1 MNQCTLSQQKEIIDI
16 IQYKFIL
23 NGETTIK
30 DLESEISE
38 NVIKDFKFTEFKDNS
53 EITNE
58 LIKNGINIE
67 ELFDTDS
74 SSTIYK
80 SNVVKNIS
88 TYSIDDLFKGI
99 PVAKK
104 YFDSYLGEIIVREAI
119 IGRGDSDHYV
129 DNDHELSENF
139 NNLKNKLFIE
149 IQEFLQSEGLLSTDV
164 VELFENERIIDY
176 AYYNHIMGLVSDYF
190 FSGENVGLLTFEGK
204 LVPNLNIDLD
214 SKEHLFK
221 AYNNAI
227 LLTNFDSIINTE
239 FKGMIE
245 INYNYFNHLN
255 NSIGRNPKYRL
266 KVAANSLLY
275 WNRDNHDSKSS
286 ENKEDQITKM
296 VVNSIPAYNKNN
308 QKLPESMEMKD
319 LYLLG
324 SMIHSFELKY
334 GNKFKNND
342 VEFEYFNKNP
352 GQSLVW
358 YLQKIIQAFNK
369 EGDYISEFNDSLKI
383 GERGGFNFRDVINLA
398 YSLNNYIND
407 PELNILAKEKTS
419 TNSLLSIIG
428 QVINNNFG
436 VIYSVFNTSSG
447 LEVQNMHQQ
456 DFNSTYINNTVLSY
470 MVTNALNKDMYD
482 LKNKEE
488 LDKFNG
494 IFDTAFEE
502 DRNQD
507 IYIYSLNN
515 PSIVEEFSEYISE
528 KTGIPFSNF
537 SFVDLINEMKIQHN
551 KTRIEVSFFKNK
563 VSEFINSIN
572 QDFKN
577 KTFKSY
583 ITKATSLT
591 SGKVLNN
598 TVSNAFY
605 KSLSKTYLMNF
616 ITKPAMNLTTELGS
630 KVPSFRTSTLTFKDT
645 EIFDLQRTYEKTEG
659 TSYRSLLLKDS
670 SAILGTS
677 TKLEVTNPLTEDEY
691 NSVKDAAKLTPQES
705 FIADF
710 RYEFWDSL
718 MKQDTFQIILGNYS
732 DKNTVFTKIINGRF
746 QLEGSKKIIIQED
759 MDVLLE
765 TVRTQAFKYY
775 SDTFKKVFEDYKELF
790 SKTGFENEANQITD
804 DFENNIK
811 VINNI
816 LLRNNI
822 IDLLSIYAEL
832 PFSLKNPN
840 LTITEELH
848 YSNYSGGTSINQLLA
863 DNYRIFGNIN
873 LFNEFVSIQE
883 QSFMDK
889 TVSNQNNTLNHMNS
903 AKGDFNQIAS
913 KLGLNFDEF
922 SDEFDKIQL
931 KSGKLNPIVRKWMWL
946 NALFRNEYTFMT
958 SKGEYMHPH
967 KNNSTLRSGEFNG
980 DYWAKYS
987 LEMSG
992 RLDSMAKR
1000 NVIFT
1005 ASIESPV
1012 RNSKYGTTEKVNI
1025 AAIQDSKAQVY
1036 TSSGHKKYNQDA
1048 YDGSSYIE
1056 DLHSRMLAASFPG
1069 KGYGGTMK
1077 QFGTMITPYSVTLK
1091 KDAETVLTNDRIRNS
1106 HSSTNSLLNKKNQ
1119 MLSIPLN
1126 DIIFND
1132 DVLRFEDLYIN
1143 HLGKQYQIY
1152 RVELTNESGQ
1162 NKLKLFN
1169 SLVEDSEKLDQPIL
1183 EVNVNTLYD
1192 IWDAFGGIYSIDENS
1207 NFNEK
1212 SNEAL
1217 YNVVTETNDGKLKN
1231 KLIHILSN
1239 VSSLKAGAT
1248 NINSSARWQDSKPLL
1263 YSSYDNRFMGP
1274 QLDASHGIDNSE
1286 IKEVTQL
1293 VSALAQGG
1301 FTSEVAQEAYED
1313 IANVIKTSAQP
1324 YLNSM
1329 KADDKKLYYYLT
1341 DKFIETINNAKGES
1355 IAKTLIHSIKEDGI
1369 NIPFSNNNFFG
1380 LFVRDVVT
1388 RLNNE
1393 FISRHY
1399 SGIGSVLIPSHG
1411 IFQVYDRV
1419 LPDGRTIVMT
1429 QSDLI
1434 KEALQEYDSI
1444 EFERIYGRQPVNN
1457 EEIIEF
1463 YKSTI
1468 LVDLPVNIGEIEVGD
1483 TVSINGQNL
1492 SLSTPEEYYR
1502 FKRSY
1507 QQDTVTKVYSKP
1519 RDLKPTSHT
1528 FKVNGQQKNI
1538 FDFKSLELLYK
1549 NKEIIDSLNKGEQIV
1564 IDGSVILLND
1574 FSNYIS
1580 HKNNKSF
1587 DLLNNLNKNS
1597 IDVLKTLEKYL
1608 RQWVQ
1613 RDFELLH
1620 EGLAMTNHIS
1630 NFSEYFGN
1638 DNFTDVLSDVIENY
1652 RLYAQP
1658 VTDVVFKSA
1667 EKVVGDIYQTNFGRD
1682 LNDSMYE
1689 INKKGALFFKEKLLK
1704 YYGKDNVEA
1713 DLKIISD
1720 KSDKPI
1726 YIKYVDELGLLD
1738 RTINIK
1744 SSIKSEDDL
1753 KRTYI
1758 RYNEL
1763 GEEIYSFTNSD
1774 NVRVSTDED
1783 GNEIIYVRF
1792 GKKHYDD
1799 RKRIYGYHKTK
1810 SFEKNVKGII
1820 KSFKGSI
1827 KAVVPLMNRDARTTS
1842 FFSYDENG
1850 IIPKGNYNFNF
1861 GEFTTEVFKNFTGIE
1876 VLEDHVYSS
1885 DWFERNKDNIL
1896 DRMSNSMYISWQ
1908 KSHELIDA
1916 RIPGQSMQ
1924 SFMPMKNIAY
1934 MNTTTN
1940 DSYVSIA
1947 QVFLQGS
1954 DFDIDKAYTLG
1965 SGFTSHGKLDLWTNL
1980 SEYSSIEQ
1988 LNELEKLPLPT
1999 NRQIN
2004 LANPDITEELNLEE
2018 VENINA
2024 TEDYNDIVESIA
2036 IYGGTMN
2043 TNYQFPA
2050 ETIKLFNKFLR
2061 KYSHLDRIVIT
2072 SVSNILSRE
2081 KFINLINAHN
2091 LDSSFRNKEGVVK
2104 NSVVSRIKQIISD
2117 PRNQILANTPV
2128 TVQDWHDAIK
2138 IVEDRKSQTLI
2149 NSSHSGN
2156 VKVAGRE
2163 GIPKFM
2169 DSKRNRNYKA
2179 MKEYAIKNGYIYT
2192 LREQGDEHFGNPYSN
2207 MNVKGTIP
2215 TKSTKESVE
2224 KFIDWILYNPDEIQ
2238 ENRRQ
2243 WILTQLI
2250 NGSLKNKPLL
2260 YYNDLREPSHA
2271 NALDYLINQFDWS
2284 LQNSENNIVLTPEQ
2298 IDEKSN
2304 VINSLYTN
2312 HSGGADGS
2320 DSYWDYIGRTHGLKN
2335 HRHYFIQGF
2344 DTPKGNIGL
2353 SSDFIK
2359 EATEHVLNANKTLR
2373 RQYPTKVAYVNNL
2386 LLRNWAQV
2394 KNADTVFAIGK
2405 LKGNEVEGG
2414 TGWAVQMA
2422 IDNLKPVFVF
2432 DQFKNNWYEYNYE
2445 LGLFKKSDIPVLTK
2459 NFAGIGTR
2467 EINSLG
2473 IQAIKDVYNKTLGT
2487 IDYDSTEIYREITKN
2502 TEVKNLKGEERPLI
2516 TESFLETNK
2525 KFREIPVIIS
2535 DDFKGAASF
2544 NRKTKTIQIN
2554 IPLMKQKFEE
2564 KAWSKSNTLKDNT
2577 KVDPFPEEQFSNFEE
2592 WLTFVVLHEYY
2603 HSKLERKRFDNGN
2616 LEPLNVYENRIN
2628 EHAFKTLRDTYNT
2641 DIANVD
2647 ESKIEMVTEEKS
2659 TKLNNKKLLSSY
2671 DMISYYIQQYNASV
2685 GKDDVGIA
2693 ANGVKTLYALSSYYN
2708 TYYKN
2713 NNFEPDLVNSF
2724 KSFNKNFTF
2733 LKNGELMSL
2742 GGNFTTIADVQM
2754 NNVQR
2759 KMFEEFDSSFN
2770 IKFVNAANNL
2780 SGFLS
2785 AATDNAKELIM
2796 AKVNASTDL
2805 ASMHIYLMILGLDI
2819 DQVVEI
2825 MTSDIMEDIINKMD
2839 HNVFSMKRKLSFN
2852 TVINE
2857 LSKIYK
2863 NRGDNDSIYNLN
2875 TYLNIYKAASELTSL
2890 STLLGINQK
2899 RKATTWEIY
2908 NYLNTFS
2915 KTLVNSERNKIPIN
2929 ILETYKLRKN
2939 PEEIIK
2945 YIHTISRQTN
2955 IEEIVNSAHALGII
2969 GGSFDFERYFAEP
2982 SYKQATK
2989 EYYNL
2994 IKETFN
3000 IFDILDE
3007 VPHFREMVNSLVL
3020 FHNILKKYSTKY
3032 NYIFDLFRD
3041 SIGDTNP
3048 TEDIIRRG
3056 ILYND
3061 SRAREEWFKTDKM
3074 LDFSF
3079 DLKDLMKMAKKDN
3092 FTLYTSSSAQKNSE
3106 KEKHSIVVNIN
3117 DDSNPLI
3124 SLENNEGI
3132 ANFKNAFEQLLLPIL
3147 QSNLKNNNFLKLE
3160 NTINPF
3166 GIQTSHVAPT
3176 VATSNINVPALV
3188 KQFQKA
3194 LKTFDDLDTSFDIDY
3209 QIKNNLSE
3217 FVKWKD
3223 IIFVYNLIVNNE
3235 RYGDKRITPLLQ
3247 NYMHDKNSLG
3257 YDYIKFWSGI
3267 DNGLELMNESSE
3279 TDIKFYVSNIKGIDL
3294 IRSLYGDNP
3303 DFPIITN
3310 VKETEQIKIHNKNI
3324 NDIIR
3329 LIKEGGY
3336 IITLKC

>member
-398 YSLNNYIND
+398 YSLNNYINN

-436 VIYSVFNTSSG
+436 VIYSVFNTDSG

-583 ITKATSLT
+583 ITKATSVT

-605 KSLSKTYLMNF
+605 KSLSKTYLTNF

-775 SDTFKKVFEDYKELF
+775 SDTFKKVFKDYKELF

-848 YSNYSGGTSINQLLA
+848 YSNYWGGTSINQLLA

-967 KNNSTLRSGEFNG
+967 KNNSTFRSGEFNG
-980 DYWAKYS
+980 DYWSKYS

-1056 DLHSRMLAASFPG
+1056 DLHSRMLTASFPG

-1169 SLVEDSEKLDQPIL
+1169 SLLEDSDKLDQPIL

-1192 IWDAFGGIYSIDENS
+1192 IWDAFGGIYSIDENG

-1263 YSSYDNRFMGP
+1263 YSTYDNRFMGP

-1429 QSDLI
+1429 QADLI

-1468 LVDLPVNIGEIEVGD
+1468 LADLSVNIGEIEVGD
-1483 TVSINGQNL
+1483 TVLINGQNL

-1638 DNFTDVLSDVIENY
+1638 DNFTDMLSDVIENY

-1744 SSIKSEDDL
+1744 SAIKSEDDL

-1799 RKRIYGYHKTK
+1799 RKRIYGHHKTK

-1940 DSYVSIA
+1940 DSYVSIT
-1947 QVFLQGS
+1947 QIFLQGS

-1999 NRQIN
+1999 NRQIT

-2061 KYSHLDRIVIT
+2061 KYNHLDNIVIT
-2072 SVSNILSRE
+2072 SVSNRLSRE
-2081 KFINLINAHN
+2081 KFIDLINAHN

-2179 MKEYAIKNGYIYT
+2179 MKEYAIKNDYIYT
-2192 LREQGDEHFGNPYSN
+2192 LREQGNEHFGNPYSN

-2284 LQNSENNIVLTPEQ
+2284 NTVLTPEQ
-2298 IDEKSN
+2298 TPEEIDEKSN

-2502 TEVKNLKGEERPLI
+2502 TEVKNLKGEQRPLI

-2544 NRKTKTIQIN
+2544 NKKTRTIQIN

-2671 DMISYYIQQYNASV
+2671 DMMSYYMQQYNASV

-2796 AKVNASTDL
+2796 AKVNASADL

-2915 KTLVNSERNKIPIN
+2915 KTLVNSERNKIPRN

-3000 IFDILDE
+3000 VFDILDE

-3048 TEDIIRRG
+3048 TEDIIKRG

-3092 FTLYTSSSAQKNSE
+3092 FTLYTSSSAQKNIE
-3106 KEKHSIVVNIN
+3106 KEKHSIVVDIN

-3310 VKETEQIKIHNKNI
+3310 VQETEQIKIHNKNI

>member
-23 NGETTIK
+23 NRETTIK

-53 EITNE
+53 EITKE

-129 DNDHELSENF
+129 DSDHELSENF
-139 NNLKNKLFIE
+139 SNLKNKLFIE

-164 VELFENERIIDY
+164 VELFENDRVIDY

-221 AYNNAI
+221 AYNNTI

-255 NSIGRNPKYRL
+255 NSIGRNPKYRI
-266 KVAANSLLY
+266 KVEANSLLY
-275 WNRDNHDSKSS
+275 WNRDNHDSKNS

-334 GNKFKNND
+334 GNKFKNSD

-447 LEVQNMHQQ
+447 LEVQNMYQQ

-482 LKNKEE
+482 LKNKKE

-494 IFDTAFEE
+494 IFDAAFEE

-537 SFVDLINEMKIQHN
+537 SFVDLINEMKAQHN

-572 QDFKN
+572 KDFKN

-616 ITKPAMNLTTELGS
+616 ITKPAMNLTTQLGS

-645 EIFDLQRTYEKTEG
+645 EIFDLQRTYEKAEG

-670 SAILGTS
+670 PAILGTS

-746 QLEGSKKIIIQED
+746 QLEGSNKIIIQED

-811 VINNI
+811 VINNV

-840 LTITEELH
+840 LTITQELH

-889 TVSNQNNTLNHMNS
+889 TVSSQNNTLNHMNS

-1036 TSSGHKKYNQDA
+1036 TSSGHKKYDQDA

-1056 DLHSRMLAASFPG
+1056 DLHSRMLSASFPG

-1091 KDAETVLTNDRIRNS
+1091 KDAETVLTNDRVRNS
-1106 HSSTNSLLNKKNQ
+1106 HSSTNSLLNKKKQ

-1169 SLVEDSEKLDQPIL
+1169 SLVEDNDKLDQPVL

-1192 IWDAFGGIYSIDENS
+1192 IWDAFGGIYSIDEKG

-1239 VSSLKAGAT
+1239 VSALKAGAT

-1399 SGIGSVLIPSHG
+1399 SGIGSILIPSHG

-1429 QSDLI
+1429 QADLI

-1483 TVSINGQNL
+1483 TVLINGENL

-1502 FKRSY
+1502 FKRNY
-1507 QQDTVTKVYSKP
+1507 QQDTVIKVYSKP

-1528 FKVNGQQKNI
+1528 FKVNGQQRNI

-1549 NKEIIDSLNKGEQIV
+1549 NKEIIDTLNKGEQIV
-1564 IDGSVILLND
+1564 IDNSVILLND

-1597 IDVLKTLEKYL
+1597 IEVLKSLEKYL

-1620 EGLAMTNHIS
+1620 EGLAMTNHIN

-1763 GEEIYSFTNSD
+1763 GEEIYSFTDSD

-1792 GKKHYDD
+1792 GKKYNDD

-1876 VLEDHVYSS
+1876 VLEDHIYSS
-1885 DWFERNKDNIL
+1885 NWFERNKDNIL

-1940 DSYVSIA
+1940 DSYVSIT

-1965 SGFTSHGKLDLWTNL
+1965 SGFTSNGRLDLWTNL

-1999 NRQIN
+1999 NRKIT

-2036 IYGGTMN
+2036 IYGGAMN
-2043 TNYQFPA
+2043 INYQFPA

-2061 KYSHLDRIVIT
+2061 KYNHLDKIVIT
-2072 SVSNILSRE
+2072 SVSNRLSRE

-2091 LDSSFRNKEGVVK
+2091 LDSSFRNKEGIVK

-2138 IVEDRKSQTLI
+2138 IVENRKSQTLI

-2156 VKVAGRE
+2156 VKVAGKE

-2192 LREQGDEHFGNPYSN
+2192 LREQGNEHFGNPYSH

-2215 TKSTKESVE
+2215 TKSNKESVE

-2238 ENRRQ
+2238 EDRRQ

-2260 YYNDLREPSHA
+2260 YSNDLREPSHA

-2284 LQNSENNIVLTPEQ
+2284 NKTNIESLQNSEQIPEE

-2312 HSGGADGS
+2312 HSGGAEGS

-2344 DTPKGNIGL
+2344 NTPKGNVGL
-2353 SSDFIK
+2353 SSDFIE

-2373 RQYPTKVAYVNNL
+2373 RRYPTKDAYIDSL

-2525 KFREIPVIIS
+2525 K
-2535 DDFKGAASF
+2535 
-2544 NRKTKTIQIN
+2544 
-2554 IPLMKQKFEE
+2554 
-2564 KAWSKSNTLKDNT
+2564 
-2577 KVDPFPEEQFSNFEE
+2577 
-2592 WLTFVVLHEYY
+2592 
-2603 HSKLERKRFDNGN
+2603 
-2616 LEPLNVYENRIN
+2616 
-2628 EHAFKTLRDTYNT
+2628 
-2641 DIANVD
+2641 
-2647 ESKIEMVTEEKS
+2647 
-2659 TKLNNKKLLSSY
+2659 LLSSY
-2671 DMISYYIQQYNASV
+2671 DMMSYYIQQYNASV

-2713 NNFEPDLVNSF
+2713 NNFEPDLANSF

-2770 IKFVNAANNL
+2770 IKFVDAANNL

-2805 ASMHIYLMILGLDI
+2805 ASMHIYLMILGLNI

-2839 HNVFSMKRKLSFN
+2839 HNVFSMKSKLSFN
-2852 TVINE
+2852 TVVDE
-2857 LSKIYK
+2857 LSKTYK

-2875 TYLNIYKAASELTSL
+2875 TYLNIYRAASELTSL

-2929 ILETYKLRKN
+2929 ILETYKVRKN

-2955 IEEIVNSAHALGII
+2955 IEEVVNSAHALGII
-2969 GGSFDFERYFAEP
+2969 GGGFDFERYFAEP

-3000 IFDILDE
+3000 VFDILDE

-3048 TEDIIRRG
+3048 TEDIIKRG

-3074 LDFSF
+3074 LNFSF
-3079 DLKDLMKMAKKDN
+3079 DLKSLMRMAKKDT

-3106 KEKHSIVVNIN
+3106 KEKHSVVVDIN

-3194 LKTFDDLDTSFDIDY
+3194 LKTFDELDTSFDINY

-3257 YDYIKFWSGI
+3257 YDYIKFWSRI

-3279 TDIKFYVSNIKGIDL
+3279 TDIKFYVNNKQGIDL
-3294 IRSLYGDNP
+3294 TRSLYGDNP

-3310 VKETEQIKIHNKNI
+3310 VQETEQIKIHNKNI